1 MRGIADYT
9 VVYDITSD
17 TERAKVDRI
26 LKGFGF
32 RVQKSVFECR
42 LDKKSRERL
51 IEKLARLNIKTGFI
65 KVYRLEYS
73 SKNVVIGEKKKR
85 SINNGYAFII

>member
-1 MRGIADYT
+1 MKGVGDYV

-17 TERAKVDRI
+17 RERAKVDRI

-32 RVQKSVFECR
+32 RVQKSAFECR
-42 LDKKSRERL
+42 LDKRAKERL
-51 IEKLARLNIKTGFI
+51 IEKLSRLEIKTGFI

-73 SKNVVIGEKKKR
+73 SKNISIGEKREK
-85 SINNGYAFII
+85 SLDDGYAFII